1 MSGAAVLEVEIPTGY
16 HLIESEA
23 TKIVQSGVLPTLQ
36 DARTIEG
43 KTIWFF
49 DHITSEWS
57 CFNHTVR
64 RWFPVANM
72 TLYRQAFLY
81 DAFAR
86 EHFVQTIF
94 NSTPLY
100 IMSICEVCGSY
111 QCPYCP
117 FYSDANH
124 RTNNSITCVLCIFIT
139 ALFWLFHTGDT

>member
-16 HLIESEA
+16 HLLESEA
-23 TKIVQSGVLPTLQ
+23 TKIVQSGVHPTLQ

-49 DHITSEWS
+49 DHITSEWT
-57 CFNHTVR
+57 CFNHTVQ

-86 EHFVQTIF
+86 
-94 NSTPLY
+94 
-100 IMSICEVCGSY
+100 G
-111 QCPYCP
+111 
-117 FYSDANH
+117 
-124 RTNNSITCVLCIFIT
+124 
-139 ALFWLFHTGDT
+139 